1 MIIPPRCF
9 TCGKP
14 LADKWIPFILIVND
28 KKKDSNEDLKENE
41 LDVKFIN
48 TNSITPDKSIGGK
61 VLDDL
66 DIVDMCCRPIMLSTV
81 HLITSI

>member
-48 TNSITPDKSIGGK
+48 TNSYINNNFSQYFKDKYYYISLMK
-61 VLDDL
+61 LVNNDL
-66 DIVDMCCRPIMLSTV
+66 HTF
-81 HLITSI
+81 

>member
-28 KKKDSNEDLKENE
+28 KKQNSTKDLKENE
-41 LDVKFIN
+41 LDIEFID
-48 TNSITPDKSIGGK
+48 TNSITSDKSIVGK
-61 VLDDL
+61 VLDELDL
-66 DIVDMCCRPIMLSTV
+66 VDMCCRDVIISNV